1 MQKSTFIKSLYFM
14 LILLMPYGINAQVQF
29 GIRVMPDSKTYEV
42 VMKPSVNWNFPY
54 NLTSTAQI
62 TFKAPHSDVSG
73 QAFTVDNLSSN
84 ITGTSWIVNGRLNDP
99 TDAAGYDVISIGLN
113 SLGVSL
119 PFATNQEEILFSFEN
134 NGACLGAVE
143 IVSNTDPIM
152 TSAGHNLSLS
162 NQINTFGSLD
172 SDAYSGPFFAGAT
185 NCGDYLP
192 VELLS
197 FTAQAEGE
205 QVRLDWTTS
214 YELNNDY
221 FTIERSHNGQS
232 FSPMGKV
239 DGAGNSQTP
248 THYQAYD
255 ERPIMS
261 KLYYRL
267 KQTDFDGTF
276 SYSEV
281 VEVSLNP
288 NELSFAITAYPNPIA
303 SGSTLNL
310 SLEAP
315 RSAVVIVEI
324 TDQHGRKIYSRP
336 TDLNAGSNQLEL
348 TQTDWAAGIYF
359 LRVYDEILSQSQ
371 KIIVH

>member
-29 GIRVMPDSKTYEV
+29 GIRVMPDTKTYEL

-54 NLTSTAQI
+54 NLTSTAQV
-62 TFKAPHSDVSG
+62 TFKVPHSDVAGES
-73 QAFTVDNLSSN
+73 FTVDNLSSK
-84 ITGTSWIVNGRLNDP
+84 IAGTSWIVNGRLNDNI
-99 TDAAGYDVISIGLN
+99 DAAGYDVISIGLN
-113 SLGVSL
+113 SLGVPL
-119 PFATNQEEILFSFEN
+119 PFASDQEEVLFSFEN

-143 IVSNTDPIM
+143 ILSNTDPIM
-152 TSAGHNLSLS
+152 TSAEHNLSLT

-172 SDAYSGPFFAGAT
+172 ADAYSGPYNAGAT

-221 FTIERSHNGQS
+221 FTIERSYNGQS
-232 FSPMGKV
+232 YSPLAEV

-255 ERPIMS
+255 ERPIIT

-281 VEVSLNP
+281 VEVALNP
-288 NELSFAITAYPNPIA
+288 NELNLSITAFPNPIA
-303 SGSTLNL
+303 SGSKLNL

-315 RSAVVIVEI
+315 RSATVIIEI
-324 TDQHGRKIYSRP
+324 ADQHGRKIYSRP
-336 TDLNAGSNQLEL
+336 SDLNVGSNQIEL
-348 TQTDWAAGIYF
+348 TETDWAAGIYF
-359 LRVYDEILSQSQ
+359 LRVYDETLSQSK